1 MTESAS
7 SSYLQLNSDF
17 EESNKQSFTTISFLE
32 HLRVQILLNFVA
44 GVRNYYSVAILVGLF
59 KILTLFPD

>member
-1 MTESAS
+1 MEESAS

-17 EESNKQSFTTISFLE
+17 EESNKQSFATISFLE
-32 HLRVQILLNFVA
+32 HLRVQISLNFVT
-44 GVRNYYSVAILVGLF
+44 GVRNYYSVAILEDLF